1 MLDIFIENNV
11 VGLDHQQIRRKYND
25 LKSKKKRRFADI
37 VSACL
42 FNFNKRQDVFLLFLI
57 NGQNLRIKIEFS
69 RFSKSMIKIEKS
81 ANLFK

>member
-42 FNFNKRQDVFLLFLI
+42 FNFNKRQDVFFAVSDKWSEFK
-57 NGQNLRIKIEFS
+57 NQNRIF
-69 RFSKSMIKIEKS
+69 
-81 ANLFK
+81 

>member
-42 FNFNKRQDVFLLFLI
+42 FNFNNRQDVFIAVSDKWSEFK
-57 NGQNLRIKIEFS
+57 NQNRIF
-69 RFSKSMIKIEKS
+69 
-81 ANLFK
+81 